1 MRIEETRQSNIY
13 NLQAAAKY
21 YNITPDVFTGY
32 YNELLDDVQFLDG
45 INKQITNARDQKK
58 FTKGIFGGGEV
69 NSLDWFAFQRIFLYV
84 ILRHLKPSYCL
95 ETGVYYGGNT
105 AFILNALHKNGK
117 GQLISIDLPD
127 SKIKSLKQES
137 LSEVRHSRH
146 PFVGDSEFYDNSI
159 SPGFIV
165 PSYLTDR
172 WQMIEGSSLDEI
184 PKLDKKFDFY
194 IHDSDHSHDFVVQEM
209 TLAIEKMNENGTLL
223 VDDINWSNAFFKVCV
238 ERNYF
243 PLCLT
248 DNGKLNLEVRTGL
261 ILLNHP
267 YNKIQSITGSKG

>member
-13 NLQAAAKY
+13 NLQAVAKY
-21 YNITPDVFTGY
+21 YNISSEVLTGY

-45 INKQITNARDQKK
+45 INRQITNARDQKK

-69 NSLDWFAFQRIFLYV
+69 SSLDWFAFQRILLYSL
-84 ILRHLKPSYCL
+84 IRHLKPSFCL

-105 AFILNALHKNGK
+105 AFMLNALYKNGR
-117 GQLISIDLPD
+117 GELISIDLPD
-127 SKIKSLKQES
+127 SKIKNLKKEN

-146 PFVGDSEFYDNSI
+146 PFVGDSEFYDESI

-165 PSYLTDR
+165 PEYLMSQ

-184 PKLDKKFDFY
+184 PKLNKKFDFY

-209 TLAIEKMNENGTLL
+209 TLAIEKMSEGGTLV
-223 VDDINWSNAFFKVCV
+223 VDDINWSNAFFRVCV

-243 PLCLT
+243 PLCMT

-267 YNKIQSITGSKG
+267 YNKIQSITGNKG